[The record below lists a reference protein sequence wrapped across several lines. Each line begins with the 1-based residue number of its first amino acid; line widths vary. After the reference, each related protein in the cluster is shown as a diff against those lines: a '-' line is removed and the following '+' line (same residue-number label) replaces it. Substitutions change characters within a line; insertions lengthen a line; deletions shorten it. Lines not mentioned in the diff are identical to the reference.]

1 MKDIHL
7 GTSNK
12 TPYFPEVHF
21 IAETGECSIKGESYM
36 EETYKFYIPL
46 MEWMKDYVA
55 QVQGPLTLH
64 IKLIYL
70 NTSTSKCLLDIF
82 EILKNYKDAGG
93 EVKIKWYYLS
103 DDPDMVEEVED
114 FEVESNLDIELIEVT
129 E

>member
-1 MKDIHL
+1 MKNIDL

-21 IAETGECSIKGESYM
+21 NASTGECTLAGESYM

-46 MEWMKDYVA
+46 MEWLKEYII
-55 QVQGPLTLH
+55 QVQGPITLQ

-82 EILKNYKDAGG
+82 EILKNYRDAGG
-93 EVKIKWYYLS
+93 QVTVTWSYLS

-114 FEVESNLDIELIEVT
+114 FETESGLAIELIEV
-129 E
+129 EE

>member
-21 IAETGECSIKGESYM
+21 NAKTGECSLAGESYM

-46 MEWMKDYVA
+46 MEWLKEYIVE
-55 QVQGPLTLH
+55 VQGPITLH

-82 EILKNYKDAGG
+82 EILKNYKDAEGKVV
-93 EVKIKWYYLS
+93 VKWSYLS

-114 FEVESNLDIELIEVT
+114 FEIESGLAIELIEVK

>member
-1 MKDIHL
+1 MKDINL

-21 IAETGECSIKGESYM
+21 KADTGECTIAGESYM

-46 MEWMKDYVA
+46 MEWLQNYIAEKQA
-55 QVQGPLTLH
+55 PIIFN

-82 EILKNYKDAGG
+82 EILKNYIQAGG
-93 EVKIKWYYLS
+93 KVTINWYYLS
-103 DDPDMVEEVED
+103 DDPDMIEEVED
-114 FEVESNLDIELIEVT
+114 FEEEAGISINLFELN
-129 E
+129 

>member
-21 IAETGECSIKGESYM
+21 ISQTGECTIMGESYM

-46 MEWMKDYVA
+46 MEWMKDYIT
-55 QVQGPLTLH
+55 QVQGPLTLN

-82 EILKNYKDAGG
+82 EILKNYLDAGG
-93 EVKIKWYYLS
+93 DVKVKWYYLS

-114 FEVESNLDIELIEVT
+114 FEAESGLDIELIEQA